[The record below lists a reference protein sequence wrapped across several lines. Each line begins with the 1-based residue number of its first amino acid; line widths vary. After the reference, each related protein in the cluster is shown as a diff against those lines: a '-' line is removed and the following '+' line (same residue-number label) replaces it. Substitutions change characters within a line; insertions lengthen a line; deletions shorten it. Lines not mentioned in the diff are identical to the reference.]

1 MSLKKKN
8 YDVTYKVLVLGEST
22 VGKTALIKC
31 YTESD
36 KEFDPNLVPTIG
48 KNVIKI
54 CSFYYVHWSL
64 FSRCISRNF
73 DLRKERDL
81 FKASCLL
88 DIQKS
93 C

>member
-1 MSLKKKN
+1 MSLRKKN

-48 KNVIKI
+48 KNSSVINGKQH
-54 CSFYYVHWSL
+54 C
-64 FSRCISRNF
+64 
-73 DLRKERDL
+73 
-81 FKASCLL
+81 CLGQVKVTVYL
-88 DIQKS
+88 TT
-93 C
+93 